1 MEIKDRKKKVKIWKS
16 YSYLI
21 TKYKTS
27 TIVLIRMYLEK
38 EFRRTISEKNMEKK
52 KLYENVFPIF
62 DEYFYIRNSQ
72 CCIML

>member
-1 MEIKDRKKKVKIWKS
+1 MEKC

-38 EFRRTISEKNMEKK
+38 EFRRTISEKNMKKK
-52 KLYENVFPIF
+52 KLYENVFSIF